1 MFEAIALAPA
11 SAYSKML
18 ALPDGVEQLW
28 PFLNSTGHVVNLL
41 SAPISNRWKGTP
53 TAGDGKR
60 QWAEMLSP
68 PPADIIITPARQK
81 AEYAIAGGVPNI
93 LIDDRAS
100 TVDAWNKAGGLAILH
115 RPGDSAGTIR
125 QLQELGL

>member
-1 MFEAIALAPA
+1 MFEAIALAPFA
-11 SAYSKML
+11 AYSKML

-41 SAPISNRWKGTP
+41 SAPISSRWKGMP

-60 QWAEMLSP
+60 QWAEVLVP

-81 AEYAIAGGVPNI
+81 AEYATAGGVPNI

-100 TVDAWNKAGGLAILH
+100 TVDAWNKVGGIGVLH
-115 RPGDSAGTIR
+115 RSGDSAGTIR

>member
-1 MFEAIALAPA
+1 MFEAIALDPA
-11 SAYSKML
+11 AAYSQML
-18 ALPDGVEQLW
+18 SLPDGVDLLW

-41 SAPISNRWKGTP
+41 SAPIHGRWKGMP

-60 QWAEMLSP
+60 QWAEMLDPSP
-68 PPADIIITPARQK
+68 SNIIITPARQK
-81 AEYAIAGGVPNI
+81 AEYATTSGVPNI

-100 TVDAWNKAGGLAILH
+100 TVDSWNSAGGIGVLH